1 MTATT
6 NYERL
11 LMASRVLY
19 QVVTVMGNDNNND
32 DDNNNNITNLNE
44 APTNTDGS
52 STNTSNNN
60 KEKMIK
66 LRYNSTIEKGKL
78 RLGGYHI

>member
-32 DDNNNNITNLNE
+32 DDNNDNITNLNE
-44 APTNTDGS
+44 ALTNTDGS
-52 STNTSNNN
+52 STNTSNNK
-60 KEKMIK
+60 KEQMIK